1 MALGALDYLANGW
14 DSYIVAPF
22 DVLGLADK
30 PTLRG
35 FAVGGLASALIYY
48 YQPEAQ
54 FYKGVPR
61 PWSVFEPRNEL
72 ATPFPW
78 WFMGGSV
85 GVLAYFIL

>member
-1 MALGALDYLANGW
+1 MATGAMDYLADTW
-14 DSYIVAPF
+14 DSYLVTPL
-22 DVLGLADK
+22 DTLGLADK
-30 PTLRG
+30 PTLRA
-35 FAVGGLASALIYY
+35 FVLGGLAASAIYY

-54 FYKGVPR
+54 FYKGMAR
-61 PWSVFEPRNEL
+61 PWSVLEPRNDL